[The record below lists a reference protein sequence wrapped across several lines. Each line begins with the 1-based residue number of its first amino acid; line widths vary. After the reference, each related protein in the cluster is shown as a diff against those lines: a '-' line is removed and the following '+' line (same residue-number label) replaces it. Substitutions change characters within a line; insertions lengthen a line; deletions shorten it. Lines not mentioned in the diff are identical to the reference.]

1 MSVSRTDVFG
11 AALSSTDDASIEAF
25 NRAAGLLLAYDP
37 DPLEVLDAAIVDDS
51 GFIMGRCLRAGIH
64 LIASDQRYQPR
75 MLEDLEVLRSIAVR
89 ANDRELRH
97 IEALSCWAQG
107 DRAAASVVYADLL
120 LEYPR
125 DLCALQIG
133 HQIDFLLGTA
143 GLMRD
148 RPARILR
155 HWGQA
160 DPHYPYVLGMLAF
173 GLEEANH
180 YAEAERTARRCLELN
195 PRDTWGTHALAH
207 CLEMQGRTDEGVQFL
222 SGTEVSWHRPNALAI
237 HNRWHLALYYLEQG
251 DFARALALHDRYM
264 IVTRQSALM
273 DMHDSAALLWRLRLH
288 GVPLGDRWSAVADR
302 YEEVTEQ
309 AYFAFTDLHAALAFA
324 ATEREGS
331 LLAVVGALEAGGSAA
346 GLRGIAIRAAGLPAV
361 RGIHAFSRGDYA
373 EAKRFLS
380 VARPWSHLIGGSVAQ
395 RDILNLTLIEIAI
408 RTQDRALLE
417 GLIAE
422 RTRLKPSSPLIESL
436 WSRLDHEHS

>member
-148 RPARILR
+148 RPALGPGGSALSLCAGHARLWPGGSQSLR
-155 HWGQA
+155 
-160 DPHYPYVLGMLAF
+160 
-173 GLEEANH
+173 
-180 YAEAERTARRCLELN
+180 RSR
-195 PRDTWGTHALAH
+195 AH
-207 CLEMQGRTDEGVQFL
+207 GASL
-222 SGTEVSWHRPNALAI
+222 SGT
-237 HNRWHLALYYLEQG
+237 
-251 DFARALALHDRYM
+251 
-264 IVTRQSALM
+264 QSAGYVGN
-273 DMHDSAALLWRLRLH
+273 SRA
-288 GVPLGDRWSAVADR
+288 
-302 YEEVTEQ
+302 
-309 AYFAFTDLHAALAFA
+309 
-324 ATEREGS
+324 
-331 LLAVVGALEAGGSAA
+331 GALPGDAGAHG
-346 GLRGIAIRAAGLPAV
+346 RGCAV
-361 RGIHAFSRGDYA
+361 
-373 EAKRFLS
+373 
-380 VARPWSHLIGGSVAQ
+380 P
-395 RDILNLTLIEIAI
+395 
-408 RTQDRALLE
+408 
-417 GLIAE
+417 E
-422 RTRLKPSSPLIESL
+422 R
-436 WSRLDHEHS
+436 H